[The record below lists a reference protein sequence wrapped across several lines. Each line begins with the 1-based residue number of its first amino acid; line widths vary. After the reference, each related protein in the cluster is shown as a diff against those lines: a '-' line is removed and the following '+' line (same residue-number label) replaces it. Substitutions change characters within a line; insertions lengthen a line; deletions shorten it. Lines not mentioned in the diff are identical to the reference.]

1 MMIILITG
9 WSRRGAVRSKTWDS
23 GECGQFTSL
32 PRPPQWIRFYSTRF
46 QSIILYSIQAS
57 PPPTPAKTLNC
68 QEREC
73 DQLGIFGSTWPTGG
87 SGQFSGNSGADNRLQ
102 HEWQL
107 QICRIVC
114 RHQSSPNRDGVEQ
127 TVGLLNKWWAEAVGK
142 KTGQETSTLKMKKG
156 SPIQK
161 NPLLFLTWTPL
172 SITNSCT
179 ESNADNP
186 KQTVSLKCINIGD
199 LIQRQS

>member
-102 HEWQL
+102 HCTAQNLNGNCRFVELCVVIKVLQTGTEWNKL
-107 QICRIVC
+107 LACWT
-114 RHQSSPNRDGVEQ
+114 NDGQ
-127 TVGLLNKWWAEAVGK
+127 KLLARKLAK
-142 KTGQETSTLKMKKG
+142 KPAHSRWKKV
-156 SPIQK
+156 
-161 NPLLFLTWTPL
+161 LLSKKIHF
-172 SITNSCT
+172 SF
-179 ESNADNP
+179 
-186 KQTVSLKCINIGD
+186 
-199 LIQRQS
+199 